1 MIKALLSIL
10 FLPAALLV
18 ASVLVAP
25 AFAAGGGGSGPA
37 KPPKPLS
44 VTEESALG
52 LVHIDPLPLP
62 GKDKLSYVRLEAQ
75 LKIRP
80 GKNQLA
86 DVNKV
91 LDLKPRIVGRIIDA
105 FQTDRITSLSLSAA
119 DMQDIK
125 DRIKEAANA
134 ACGQPLVVDV
144 LIMSLLVT

>member
-1 MIKALLSIL
+1 MGLLT
-10 FLPAALLV
+10 AALLFALPSL
-18 ASVLVAP
+18 ASE
-25 AFAAGGGGSGPA
+25 GGGGPP

-52 LVHIDPLPLP
+52 LVHIEPLALP

-80 GKNQLA
+80 GKKQLE

-134 ACGQPLVVDV
+134 ACGQPLVIEV